1 MALVLAAGAIFA
13 LGLGI
18 CNALPLFISA
28 INSSTAMGYATI
40 SLAFGVQQLMW
51 GVAQPV
57 AGAMADRW
65 GPRPVMIGGALMLAA
80 GTALIPLAT
89 SPWALILVLGV
100 LFAAGAGT
108 AGPAQLAS
116 AVSRLI
122 PEPKPPAGNPI
133 IRAPRPFSPFLL

>member
-1 MALVLAAGAIFA
+1 MALALAAGAIFA

-18 CNALPLFISA
+18 RNALPLFISA

-65 GPRPVMIGGALMLAA
+65 GPRPVMIGGALWGVVLRNSRPHIYRSI
-80 GTALIPLAT
+80 GVGEQKPLA
-89 SPWALILVLGV
+89 VLSHSYADV
-100 LFAAGAGT
+100 E
-108 AGPAQLAS
+108 
-116 AVSRLI
+116 I
-122 PEPKPPAGNPI
+122 
-133 IRAPRPFSPFLL
+133 

>member
-1 MALVLAAGAIFA
+1 MALALAAGAIFA

-18 CNALPLFISA
+18 RNALPLFISA

-65 GPRPVMIGGALMLAA
+65 GPRPVMIGGALVLAA
-80 GTALIPLAT
+80 GGLLVPLPAHT
-89 SPWALILVLGV
+89 LGPVLCLG
-100 LFAAGAGT
+100 
-108 AGPAQLAS
+108 
-116 AVSRLI
+116 
-122 PEPKPPAGNPI
+122 
-133 IRAPRPFSPFLL
+133 